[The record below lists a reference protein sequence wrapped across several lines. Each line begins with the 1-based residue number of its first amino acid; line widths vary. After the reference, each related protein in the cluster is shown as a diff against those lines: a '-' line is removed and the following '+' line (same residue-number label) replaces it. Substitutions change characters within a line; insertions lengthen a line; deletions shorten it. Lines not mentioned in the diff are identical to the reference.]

1 MTQTQHVILGYPS
14 SGKTTFL
21 AALWHLLDATTATS
35 LTLER
40 ISGDMT
46 YLNEIKNSWIKCQ
59 KAPRT
64 LMSGEK
70 MVEMNVRNR
79 ATDQTSI
86 LRLPDFS
93 GETFERLV
101 AERHCDPDLIES
113 VNEATG
119 ILFFVNAD
127 RANDTMAITDHLYP
141 DDEVEVE
148 ADNGE
153 EARIEFEPR
162 NVPEQVR
169 IIDMLQ
175 LLQTSPFRPARRR
188 LVIAVSA
195 WDVIAHER
203 IDPGKWIAREM
214 PMLDQFL
221 DNASSAYETRICG
234 ISAQGGQFEG
244 DALERLLD
252 ETPSER
258 VVCVWDGERGT
269 DITLP
274 LTWLGGDVTQ

>member
-1 MTQTQHVILGYPS
+1 MTKTQHVILGYPS

-21 AALWHLLDATTATS
+21 AALWHMLDVRTVTS
-35 LTLER
+35 LTLEK

-46 YLNEIKNSWIKCQ
+46 YLNEIKNTWIKCEHV
-59 KAPRT
+59 PRT
-64 LMSGEK
+64 LMSSEE
-70 MVEMNVRNR
+70 MVEMKVRNT
-79 ATDQTSI
+79 ATDQISI

-93 GETFERLV
+93 GETFQTLV
-101 AERHCDPDLIES
+101 AERHCDLDLIES
-113 VNEATG
+113 LNEATG

-127 RANDTMAITDHLYP
+127 RANDTMAITDHHYP
-141 DDEVEVE
+141 GDEVDAE

-153 EARIEFEPR
+153 EARIDFEPR

-175 LLQTSPFRPARRR
+175 LLQSGPFSPARRR

-195 WDVIAHER
+195 WDVMGDDG
-203 IDPGKWIAREM
+203 IDPGEWIAREM
-214 PMLDQFL
+214 PMLDQYL
-221 DNASSAYETRICG
+221 VNAVGAYETRICG

-244 DALERLLD
+244 GARECLLD

-258 VVCVWDGERGT
+258 VICVWDGEIGT

-274 LTWLGGDVTQ
+274 LTWLGGDAR